1 LKRQRSP
8 EPVTASEIAR
18 HIFCARA
25 LAYDY
30 AHPEERSQSL
40 WLRLRTLIFSPLRL
54 ILIGIVLV
62 VVAYFTDIRIA
73 LLSVIFSITL
83 FIVGRFLWM
92 RSRQSS
98 TLIVYHGTRAV
109 RNHRTL
115 VARSFGL
122 AGKPDYLLQYGGSNF
137 IPVLT
142 KQTPAEETPLNA
154 HVVQVIAHCVVVA
167 ENLNCHPPYGVIRY
181 SDGRTFEIDFDEDS
195 VEVLSGYMDEIEANR
210 DREDVSISHRR
221 RRRCYACSHRH
232 RCNQSLF

>member
-1 LKRQRSP
+1 MKRKTQ
-8 EPVTASEIAR
+8 ELITASEIAR

-40 WLRLRTLIFSPLRL
+40 WIRIQMLIFSPLRL
-54 ILIGIVLV
+54 LLILILFV
-62 VVAYFTDIRIA
+62 VVAYFTDLPTA
-73 LLSVIFSITL
+73 LLSVIFSIGL
-83 FIVGRFLWM
+83 FIIGRFLWLG
-92 RSRQSS
+92 SRQSS

-115 VARSFGL
+115 IAQSFGL
-122 AGKPDYLLQYGGSNF
+122 AGKPDYLLKYEGNNY

-142 KQTPAEETPLNA
+142 KQTPVEDAPLNA
-154 HVVQVIAHCVVVA
+154 HIIQVIAHCVLVS
-167 ENLNCHPPYGVIRY
+167 EHMNCHPPYGVIRY

-210 DREDVSISHRR
+210 KREDVSLSHHN

-232 RCNQSLF
+232 RCDQSLF